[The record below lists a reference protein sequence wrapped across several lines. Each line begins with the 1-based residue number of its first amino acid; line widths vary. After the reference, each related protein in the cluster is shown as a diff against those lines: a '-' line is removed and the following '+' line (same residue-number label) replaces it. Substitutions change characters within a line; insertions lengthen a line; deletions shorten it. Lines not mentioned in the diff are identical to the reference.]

1 MTQMNSVCSSCLK
14 VRIVTNLYYYL
25 PTQSSSA
32 ISAHGPYTDYRGGHG
47 GVSWSWDVPHAS
59 GVVSVNIIVEHTS
72 SNRWWYILI
81 KICFDTSKL
90 LCNNWL
96 SQVEMIGP
104 GKWISGMSSRD
115 CRRTVSLAT
124 APVLRPSSP
133 HQQPTFTS
141 LLHPSILFF
150 PGHRLYWISI
160 L

>member
-96 SQVEMIGP
+96 SWDDRPLGNR
-104 GKWISGMSSRD
+104 ISD
-115 CRRTVSLAT
+115 NHHVTADIAT